1 MPENF
6 KHAERYGIHVFKPI
20 CIQKFKVYL
29 LFDVRIKNIIKSL
42 PLNPKNTNVKKHL
55 TEQTIMFA
63 SVAKWIVLSSL
74 IGAMIGSVVAFFLK
88 LLAYG
93 EANRGILP
101 FDYYYLLPFTLMVAV
116 FLVRKFAPA
125 AEGHGTEKVIEAVH
139 KHSGKMDFAVVPV
152 KLLSTALTIF
162 SGGSVGKEGPS
173 AQIGA
178 ASASLIATVLK
189 FKTKDREKVVICG
202 ISAGFASVF
211 GTPIAG
217 AIFGVEILIVG
228 ALMYDVLLPSI
239 VSGFAAFYA
248 AKFFGIEYTY
258 FDISFYSTLDFDFFL
273 LLKVI
278 IGGIFFG
285 LVADFFI
292 TVIRGSH
299 AYIDTLRIHYLLKAF
314 GGGLFLVLLTF
325 IVGEQYLGLGFS
337 TIQDALSSKSSE
349 FDTVPEYAFILK
361 SLFTA
366 VTLGSGGSGGVIT
379 PIFFIG
385 ATSGN
390 FFGHIVGGDIPFF
403 AALGFVSVLA
413 GTTNAP
419 IAAMI
424 LSVELFGMNVTH
436 YAALAIIISFLMT
449 GHRSVFP
456 SQVLAMKKS
465 EALDVKIGDEI
476 VNADATHTTRFFKN
490 MQKIFGTAIAKLS
503 RPK

>member
-1 MPENF
+1 M
-6 KHAERYGIHVFKPI
+6 
-20 CIQKFKVYL
+20 
-29 LFDVRIKNIIKSL
+29 
-42 PLNPKNTNVKKHL
+42 NPKNRNVKQHL

-63 SVAKWIVLSSL
+63 SVAKWIVLSSA
-74 IGAMIGSVVAFFLK
+74 IGAVIGSMVAFFLK

-93 EANRGILP
+93 DAYRAELP
-101 FDYYYLLPFTLMVAV
+101 IPYYFLLPFALMIAV
-116 FLVRKFAPA
+116 FLVEKFAPS

-139 KHSGKMDFAVVPV
+139 KHAGKMDFTVVPV
-152 KLLSTALTIF
+152 KLFSTLLTIF
-162 SGGSVGKEGPS
+162 AGGSVGKEGPS

-178 ASASLIATVLK
+178 ATASLISTFLK
-189 FKTKDREKVVICG
+189 FSSKDREKVVICG

-239 VSGFAAFYA
+239 VAGFAAFYA

-258 FDISFYSTLDFDFFL
+258 FDIAFYSTLDFNFFL
-273 LLKVI
+273 LLKVVVA
-278 IGGIFFG
+278 GLFFG

-292 TVIRGSH
+292 TVVHGTHRYIGS
-299 AYIDTLRIHYLLKAF
+299 LRYHYLLKAF
-314 GGGLFLVLLTF
+314 AGGLVLIALTLL
-325 IVGEQYLGLGFS
+325 VGEEYLGLGFS
-337 TIQDALSSKSSE
+337 TIQNALSSKSIE
-349 FDTVPEYAFILK
+349 FDSIPAYAFILK

-379 PIFFIG
+379 
-385 ATSGN
+385 
-390 FFGHIVGGDIPFF
+390 HLVGGDVPFF

-424 LSVELFGMNVTH
+424 LSVELFGMHVTH

-465 EALDVKIGDEI
+465 EALEVKIGDEI
-476 VNADATHTTRFFKN
+476 VNADVTYTTRFFRNVKRIYD
-490 MQKIFGTAIAKLS
+490 KARAKLS
-503 RPK
+503 RPE